1 MVKCIF
7 SMKKSSNIR
16 TKLKDFKTLGVT
28 FFPQAM
34 ASSAPAFVG
43 QLWWRCAARDCE
55 TPES

>member
-7 SMKKSSNIR
+7 SMIKSSNIR
-16 TKLKDFKTLGVT
+16 TTLKDFKTLGVT
-28 FFPQAM
+28 VFPQAM

-55 TPES
+55 TTES